1 MVESLIIRNTTSN
14 ESKQFD
20 MSEANY
26 LIYEGAIDWG
36 NVDVTHNTFQFPEQ
50 IGRYVSSTVLGSRD
64 ISINGWIIG
73 DTEEEIKLKK
83 VELSKF
89 FNPFDEMEI
98 IVGNYSIFGKP
109 SANVQYGKTLAEN
122 SVVAVKFLLQI
133 FCPQPL
139 FLLSNAISV
148 DVAETIGSF
157 GFPLILKHEG
167 IIMGYRKKS
176 LFTDIYNDGAT
187 SVGMIITLEA
197 SGTVNNPEFMD
208 VNTHKRI
215 RINKVLTAGEVVII
229 NTSIGERSVTGIV
242 NGNEINYFKYFDYD
256 NEWLQ
261 IPNGLSTF
269 TYRTYDSS
277 GEQDESYKKMSVN
290 VKYKTAIYNLE
301 GE

>member
-50 IGRYVSSTVLGSRD
+50 IGKYVSSTVMGSRD

-83 VELSKF
+83 VDLSKF

-98 IVGNYSIFGKP
+98 IVGNYSIFGRP

-148 DVAETIGSF
+148 DVAETIGGF
-157 GFPLILKHEG
+157 CFPLILKPEG

-176 LFTDIYNDGAT
+176 LFADITNDGAT

>member
-1 MVESLIIRNTTSN
+1 MVESLVIRNTTSN

-26 LIYEGAIDWG
+26 LIYEGPIDWG

-50 IGRYVSSTVLGSRD
+50 IGQYVSSTVLGSRD

-73 DTEEEIKLKK
+73 DTEDEIKLKK

-98 IVGNYSIFGKP
+98 IVDNYSIFGKP

-148 DVAETIGSF
+148 DVAETIGAF
-157 GFPLILKHEG
+157 CFPLILKHEG

-176 LFTDIYNDGAT
+176 LFTDISNDGAT

-197 SGTVNNPEFMD
+197 LGTVNNPEFID

-215 RINKVLTAGEVVII
+215 RINKVLTAGEVVVI
-229 NTSIGERSVTGIV
+229 NTSIGERSVIGIV
-242 NGNEINYFKYFDYD
+242 NGNEINYLKYFDYD

-269 TYRTYDSS
+269 TYRTYDIS

>member
-1 MVESLIIRNTTSN
+1 MIESLVIRNTTSN

-36 NVDVTHNTFQFPEQ
+36 NVDVAHNTFQFPEQ
-50 IGRYVSSTVLGSRD
+50 IGQYVSSTVLGSRD

-73 DTEEEIKLKK
+73 DTEDEIKLKK

-98 IVGNYSIFGKP
+98 IVDNYSIFGKP

-133 FCPQPL
+133 FCSQPL

-148 DVAETIGSF
+148 DIAETIGAF
-157 GFPLILKHEG
+157 GFPLILKPEG

-176 LFTDIYNDGAT
+176 LFTDISNDGAT
-187 SVGMIITLEA
+187 SVGMIITFEA

-215 RINKVLTAGEVVII
+215 RINKVLTAGEVVVI
-229 NTSIGERSVTGIV
+229 NTSIGERSVIGIV

>member
-1 MVESLIIRNTTSN
+1 MVESLIIRNIISN

-50 IGRYVSSTVLGSRD
+50 IGQYVSSTVLGSRD

-148 DVAETIGSF
+148 DVAETIGAF
-157 GFPLILKHEG
+157 GFPLILKPEG

-176 LFTDIYNDGAT
+176 LFTDITNDGAT
-187 SVGMIITLEA
+187 SVGMIITFEA